1 MPIYKRK
8 ALLNN
13 GATARQRCRR
23 FASLAAAA
31 CAAIAAPR
39 APGQGVPIGRQG
51 QGFTRARVPQLQRM
65 GVQPQALAAQALR
78 PPAVELPFAMGGI
91 AQDGVGH
98 MLEMAANLVAAA
110 RVRLGQH
117 QAGVGAGWRGS

>member
-13 GATARQRCRR
+13 GATARPRCHGLP
-23 FASLAAAA
+23 AWQLQHVL
-31 CAAIAAPR
+31 PLLHLGHL
-39 APGQGVPIGRQG
+39 GQGAPIGRQG
-51 QGFTRARVPQLQRM
+51 QGFTCARVLQLQRM

-78 PPAVELPFAMGGI
+78 PPAVERPFAMGGI

-98 MLEMAANLVAAA
+98 ML
-110 RVRLGQH
+110 
-117 QAGVGAGWRGS
+117 